1 MLASVGGTAGA
12 VQRAT
17 PLEGLKA
24 MTINGARQYGEDATK
39 GSIEPGKL
47 ADFVILDKN
56 PLKVKPME
64 IKDIKIVE
72 TIKEGATIWPA
83 K

>member
-1 MLASVGGTAGA
+1 VIGA
-12 VQRAT
+12 DQRAT

-24 MTINGARQYGEDATK
+24 MTINGARQYGEEATK

-56 PLKVKPME
+56 PLTVKPND